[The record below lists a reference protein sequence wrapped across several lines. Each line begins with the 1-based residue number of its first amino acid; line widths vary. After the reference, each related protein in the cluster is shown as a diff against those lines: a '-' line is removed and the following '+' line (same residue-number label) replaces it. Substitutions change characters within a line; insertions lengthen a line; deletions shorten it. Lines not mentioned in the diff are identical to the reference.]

1 MEARIKIKL
10 IILVIIVFNYK
21 AVEQFISPIV
31 ANNLAMNQMGN
42 MWDSSVGIQIYSYA
56 VNHAKVALAI
66 FIFVLFNREVRE
78 IIKKLKEKMDEKK
91 N

>member
-1 MEARIKIKL
+1 MKIRVKIKL
-10 IILVIIVFNYK
+10 IILVLIVFNFK
-21 AVEQFISPIV
+21 VVEQILSPIV

-42 MWDSSVGIQIYSYA
+42 KWDSSVGIQFYIYVMNY
-56 VNHAKVALAI
+56 AKVALAI

-78 IIKKLKEKMDEKK
+78 IIKKLKEKMYEKK

>member
-1 MEARIKIKL
+1 MKRRMKIKL
-10 IILVIIVFNYK
+10 IILMIIVFNYK
-21 AVEQFISPIV
+21 AVEQTLLPIV
-31 ANNLAMNQMGN
+31 ANKLAMNQMYN
-42 MWDSSVGIQIYSYA
+42 TLDSSVGIQIYSYA

-78 IIKKLKEKMDEKK
+78 IIKKLKEKMNEKK

>member
-1 MEARIKIKL
+1 MKARIKIKL
-10 IILVIIVFNYK
+10 IILVFIAFAYK
-21 AVEQFISPIV
+21 VVEQTLSPIV
-31 ANNLAMNQMGN
+31 ANKLAMNQMYHTL
-42 MWDSSVGIQIYSYA
+42 DSSVGIQIYSYA

-66 FIFVLFNREVRE
+66 FIIVLFNKEVRE